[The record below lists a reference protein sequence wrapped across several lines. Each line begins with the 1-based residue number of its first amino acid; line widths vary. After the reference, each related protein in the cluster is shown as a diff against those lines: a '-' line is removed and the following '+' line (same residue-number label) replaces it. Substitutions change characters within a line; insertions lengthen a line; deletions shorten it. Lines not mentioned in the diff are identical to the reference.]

1 MLKVGITGGI
11 GSGKSTVCRIF
22 EQYGIPVYYADQRAK
37 ALMLED
43 AEVREKIRS
52 LFGNE
57 AYLEDGSLN
66 RKHIGNLAFSDPSLL
81 QQLNAAVHPAV
92 ARDFLQWA
100 KVQNSPYVL
109 KEAAL
114 LFEAGTFRDLD
125 YVVTVYAPKEL
136 RIRRTMER
144 DGVTR
149 EAVLDRIRK
158 QWTEKQR
165 QEAADFVVRNDE
177 SHSLIR
183 QVQALHEKFMFAAKG

>member
-37 ALMLED
+37 ALMSED
-43 AEVREKIRS
+43 AEVREKIHS

-66 RKHIGNLAFSDPSLL
+66 RKYIGNLAFSNPSLL
-81 QQLNAAVHPAV
+81 QQLNAVVHPAV

-100 KVQNSPYVL
+100 KEQDSPYVL

-144 DGVTR
+144 DGVNR
-149 EAVLDRIRK
+149 EAVLSRIRK

-183 QVQALHEKFMFAAKG
+183 QVQELHEKFIFAAKG